1 MPENGTLEDTLRNQK
16 SFYFVFKNK
25 QFDMKTK
32 QSIYFAGGISS
43 TQPLAESVGHAP
55 ADWVIIF
62 GARNMLEQDD
72 LMSKVIAS
80 HPGRIFSGC
89 STAGEIMENNVFDE
103 SIVVTEINF
112 EKTTLQHRQLSM
124 DSFSDSYAAGEALI
138 QELPKNDLR
147 HVFVLC
153 DGLHV
158 NGSELVR
165 GLRNNCPAGV
175 NITGGLAGDG
185 QDFQKTLVLDKAGKA
200 AKKMITAIGFYG
212 KDLQVGFGSYGGWDT
227 FGMERLV
234 TKSQSNVLYE
244 LDGTPALEL
253 YKSYL
258 GELADQLP
266 ASGLLF
272 PLSLRYKADHQP
284 VVRTILSVNEQEQ
297 SLTFAGDIPQGSYV
311 RLMKANT
318 DRLVDGAITAA
329 ENTAK
334 PLLGTSPELSLLIS
348 CVGRKLVLKQMIE
361 EEIEGVREVLGDKST
376 FAGFYSYGEI
386 SPFTLDA
393 KCELHNQ
400 TMTITTFSE
409 R

>member
-1 MPENGTLEDTLRNQK
+1 MRI
-16 SFYFVFKNK
+16 
-25 QFDMKTK
+25 K
-32 QSIYFAGGISS
+32 QSIYFAGGVTSALP
-43 TQPLAESVGHAP
+43 QPDLAEHQP
-55 ADWVIIF
+55 ADWVLIF
-62 GARNMLEQDD
+62 GARNMLEHEE

-80 HPGRIFSGC
+80 HPALIFSGC
-89 STAGEIMENNVFDE
+89 STSGEIMENNVFDE
-103 SIVVTEINF
+103 SIVVTEITF
-112 EKTTLQHRQLSM
+112 EKTNLQQKQFSI
-124 DSFSDSYAAGEALI
+124 DSFSDSYSAGEALI
-138 QELPKNDLR
+138 NELPKKNLR

-185 QDFQKTLVLDKAGKA
+185 QAFQKTIVLDQLGQPKEKI
-200 AKKMITAIGFYG
+200 ITAIGFYG
-212 KDLQVGFGSYGGWDT
+212 SDLQVGFGSYGGWDT
-227 FGMERLV
+227 FGMDRLV
-234 TKSQSNVLYE
+234 TKSKDNVLFE

-272 PLSLRYKADHQP
+272 PLSLRYKVDQQP
-284 VVRTILSVNEQEQ
+284 VVRTILSVSEADQ

-311 RLMKANT
+311 RLMKANI

-329 ENTAK
+329 ENTVK
-334 PLLGTSPELSLLIS
+334 PLLGEKPQLSLLIS

-361 EEIEGVREVLGDKST
+361 EEIDGVREVIGNESA

-386 SPFTLDA
+386 SPFSLDA